1 MATTKFALAIN
12 ADNSLN
18 QQLGNRFAIVTCQ
31 DKEITQTTE
40 LSLEDSSYVSIAKEL
55 KNQQIDAL
63 LVKNIDI
70 KAISA
75 LDEHNIPAFRIR
87 TETTTIKDTVND
99 QLKRKLSPIVKMFT
113 CGGACDF

>member
-1 MATTKFALAIN
+1 MATTKFALAIT

-40 LSLEDSSYVSIAKEL
+40 LSIEDGSCESIATQL

-70 KAISA
+70 QAITA
-75 LDEHNIPAFRIR
+75 LDEHNIAAFRIR
-87 TETTTIKDTVND
+87 TETTTIKDAVND

>member
-1 MATTKFALAIN
+1 MSTTKFAIAITS
-12 ADNSLN
+12 DNSLN
-18 QQLGNRFAIVTCQ
+18 EQLGNRFALVTCQ
-31 DKEITQTTE
+31 DKEIIQTIE
-40 LSLEDSSYVSIAKEL
+40 LSIEDSSYESIATEL

-75 LDEHNIPAFRIR
+75 FDEHNIPVFRIR
-87 TETTTIKDTVND
+87 TETSTIGDAVND
-99 QLKRKLSPIVKMFT
+99 HLNRRLSPIVKMFT

>member
-1 MATTKFALAIN
+1 MSITKFAIAITS
-12 ADNSLN
+12 DSSLN
-18 QQLGNRFAIVTCQ
+18 EQLGNRFAIVTSQ
-31 DKEITQTTE
+31 DKKIIETVE
-40 LSLEDSSYVSIAKEL
+40 LSTKDNSHDSIATEL

-75 LDEHNIPAFRIR
+75 LDEYNLQAFRIR
-87 TETTTIKDTVND
+87 TETTTIEAAVDD
-99 QLKRKLSPIVKMFT
+99 QLNRRLSPIVKMFT

>member
-1 MATTKFALAIN
+1 MPKTKFALAIT

-31 DKEITQTTE
+31 DKEIIQTIE
-40 LSLEDSSYVSIAKEL
+40 LSIEGGSYESIATEL

-70 KAISA
+70 QAISA
-75 LDEHNIPAFRIR
+75 LDEHSLAVFRTRI
-87 TETTTIKDTVND
+87 ETTTIEDAVND
-99 QLKRKLSPIVKMFT
+99 QHQRKLSPIVKMFT